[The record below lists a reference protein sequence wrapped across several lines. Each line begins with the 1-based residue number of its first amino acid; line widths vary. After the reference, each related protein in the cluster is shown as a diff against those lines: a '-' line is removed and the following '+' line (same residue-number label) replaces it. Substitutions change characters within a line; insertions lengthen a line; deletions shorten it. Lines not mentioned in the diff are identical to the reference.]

1 MLKIVAAG
9 VTALCASI
17 LCTTPYSFRVTP
29 EGSVSLS
36 LDSAAAVIGR
46 PLTPMSIA
54 GVHRR
59 AYRRAHYGAYYHPYR
74 HYGYR
79 YGTYQPYAYRY
90 GAYRYAYGTYQPYTS
105 NGGYGMWNN
114 PWYNAYRP
122 YRLFGYYRY

>member
-1 MLKIVAAG
+1 MSKIAAAG

-59 AYRRAHYGAYYHPYR
+59 RHERSREGLIQTPDQFRHVRRVSRGSSRVSSTPKR
-74 HYGYR
+74 F
-79 YGTYQPYAYRY
+79 Q
-90 GAYRYAYGTYQPYTS
+90 S
-105 NGGYGMWNN
+105 C
-114 PWYNAYRP
+114 
-122 YRLFGYYRY
+122 